1 MTNNCQCH
9 NGAYH
14 GPCTC
19 DETYE
24 TIFTVVEAK
33 RCKHCYALADLDCES
48 ITEAYCNNCGCDVT
62 DLGGGS
68 LNTPRKEGE

>member
-19 DETYE
+19 DEIE
-24 TIFTVVEAK
+24 DPIFTVVEAK
-33 RCKHCYALADLDCES
+33 RCKHCYSLAELDCDS
-48 ITEAYCNNCGCDVT
+48 ITETKCYNCTMEV
-62 DLGGGS
+62 
-68 LNTPRKEGE
+68 GE